1 MSDIQISDGST
12 PILIH
17 TEHGPLHGQLILPP
31 NARALIILAHA
42 GANPESH
49 DEALG
54 AILRHNAFATLRLD
68 LLPYAEERFDDVHNN
83 VSLLAKR
90 LLGALN
96 MIKREMQNEAMPT
109 LPIGLCA
116 ADHASPVIVRV
127 AAQRDHD
134 IAAVVCRGGLID
146 LAGML
151 YLRSLESPLLVL
163 VGEKDATLISSSQ
176 RALKEV
182 SCSKALQIIQ
192 DTESTFAAKSAFDDV
207 AHKIVHWF
215 DEHGRLSVAEKPA

>member
-163 VGEKDATLISSSQ
+163 VGEKDATLIASNQ

-182 SCSKALQIIQ
+182 SCSHALEILPGTDSIFCSA
-192 DTESTFAAKSAFDDV
+192 TAFD
-207 AHKIVHWF
+207 AITRKTTHWL
-215 DEHGRLSVAEKPA
+215 DKHCRLAGQEKPT

>member
-1 MSDIQISDGST
+1 MSDIDANDGST

-17 TEHGPLHGQLILPP
+17 TEHGPLHGQLILPAD
-31 NARALIILAHA
+31 ARGLIILAHA

-54 AILRHNAFATLRLD
+54 VILRHNGFATLQLD
-68 LLPYAEERFDDVHNN
+68 LLPYSEERFDDVHNN

-90 LLGALN
+90 LLGALS
-96 MIKREMQNEAMPT
+96 MVKREMQNEVMPT

-116 ADHASPVIVRV
+116 ADHASPVVVRA
-127 AAQRDHD
+127 AAQRDHN

-163 VGEKDATLISSSQ
+163 VGEKDGTLITSSQ

-182 SCSKALQIIQ
+182 SCNKALQIIP
-192 DTESTFAAKSAFDDV
+192 DTESTFATKTAFDAA
-207 AHKIVHWF
+207 AHWIVRWF
-215 DEHGRLSVAEKPA
+215 NEHKRLVGRENPA

>member
-1 MSDIQISDGST
+1 MSDIDANDGST

-31 NARALIILAHA
+31 DARGLIILAHA

-54 AILRHNAFATLRLD
+54 VILRHNGFATLRLD

-96 MIKREMQNEAMPT
+96 RVKREMQNEVMPT

-116 ADHASPVIVRV
+116 ADHASPVVVRA
-127 AAQRDHD
+127 AAQRDHN

-163 VGEKDATLISSSQ
+163 VGEKDGTLITSSQ

-182 SCSKALQIIQ
+182 ACSKALQIIP
-192 DTESTFAAKSAFDDV
+192 DTESAFAAKTAFD
-207 AHKIVHWF
+207 AAAQRIVRWF
-215 DEHGRLSVAEKPA
+215 NEHQRLAGRKNSA

>member
-1 MSDIQISDGST
+1 MNDTPSSDGST

-31 NARALIILAHA
+31 DARGLIILAHA

-54 AILRHNAFATLRLD
+54 DILRQNAFATLRLD

-90 LLGALN
+90 LVGALN
-96 MIKREMQNEAMPT
+96 MLKREMQNEALPT

-116 ADHASPVIVRV
+116 ADHASPVVIRI

-163 VGEKDATLISSSQ
+163 VGEKDTTLIASNQ

-182 SCSKALQIIQ
+182 SCSHSLEILPGTDSAFC
-192 DTESTFAAKSAFDDV
+192 STTAFDAIARKTTHWLDKHCLLAGQEKSA
-207 AHKIVHWF
+207 
-215 DEHGRLSVAEKPA
+215 

>member
-1 MSDIQISDGST
+1 MSDIQTGDNSA

-17 TEHGPLHGQLILPP
+17 TEHGPLHGQLTLLPD
-31 NARALIILAHA
+31 ARGLIILAHA

-54 AILRHNAFATLRLD
+54 AILRDNGFATLRLD

-90 LLGALN
+90 LLGGLN
-96 MIKREMQNEAMPT
+96 MIKREMQNEALPI

-127 AAQRDHD
+127 AAQRDND
-134 IAAVVCRGGLID
+134 ISALACRGGLID
-146 LAGML
+146 LAGVL
-151 YLRSLESPLLVL
+151 YLRSLASPLLFL
-163 VGEKDATLISSSQ
+163 LGEKDDTLVASGR
-176 RALKEV
+176 RALQEV
-182 SCSKALQIIQ
+182 SCAKALEIIPSA
-192 DTESTFAAKSAFDDV
+192 TSAFDSPV
-207 AHKIVHWF
+207 AFDAAARKISQWF
-215 DEHGRLSVAEKPA
+215 GEHCRLVVPGM